1 MEIFS
6 TYNLIIEAS
15 LIIII
20 SYFFT
25 ILSKKTN
32 IPSVLMLIG
41 LGIVIKQAL
50 KYFGYKYLDLFP
62 VLEILGVIGVI
73 MIVLE
78 AALDLKITR
87 EKWPIIWKALLISF
101 ISLNLTSVSVAFI
114 LMHYLQ
120 VEFSIALLYALP
132 LSVVSSAI
140 IIPSVENLPPKKK
153 EFLVYE
159 STLSDIMG
167 IMFFY
172 FLLRALHL
180 DGFWNISLTL
190 TGNFFL
196 TIAVSLLASYFLVI
210 LFQGIKTQVKL
221 FVLIAALIILYSLG
235 KILHLS
241 SLFIIL
247 IFGLVL
253 DNHHIFFRGKMQ
265 RFLDR
270 SAVEEIYINFKIIT
284 LESSFVVRTFFF
296 VVFGYSL
303 ALISLFKWE
312 VLLISMLI
320 LLIIYSF
327 RALLM
332 YIFIR
337 RDLYP
342 EIWSSPRGLIT
353 ILLFY
358 AIPEE
363 YTVPE
368 FENGILLFIIL
379 FTSVIMALS
388 LISEG
393 KNRKKPSVTDI
404 SFLKTD
410 SSTEEDINKVRND
423 EAQKE

>member
-32 IPSVLMLIG
+32 VPSVLMLIG
-41 LGIVIKQAL
+41 LGILIKQAL
-50 KYFGYKYLDLFP
+50 KFFGYQYFDLFS

-87 EKWPIIWKALLISF
+87 EKWPIIWKALVISF
-101 ISLNLTSVSVAFI
+101 VSLVLTSVAISFLFI
-114 LMHYLQ
+114 RYLN
-120 VEFSIALLYALP
+120 VEFGIALLYALP

-140 IIPSVENLPPKKK
+140 IIPSVDNLPAEKK
-153 EFLVYE
+153 EFMVYE

-180 DGFWNISLTL
+180 DGFWNISLKL

-196 TIAVSLLASYFLVI
+196 TIAVSLIASYFLVI

-221 FVLIAALIILYSLG
+221 FVLIAALVILYSLG

-247 IFGLVL
+247 VFGLVL

-270 SAVEEIYINFKIIT
+270 TAVEEIYRNFKIIT

-312 VLLISMLI
+312 VLLISLVI
-320 LLIIYSF
+320 LIIIYGI

-337 RDLYP
+337 RSLYP

-379 FTSVIMALS
+379 FTSGIMALS
-388 LISEG
+388 LISDG
-393 KNRKKPSVTDI
+393 KNRKKPPVTDI

-410 SSTEEDINKVRND
+410 GSTEEEINKVRND